1 MLILYI
7 FQEHVVIIMALWLA
21 SCVIKKQEECN
32 IVLPITV
39 ECESD
44 ETFMDLLEK
53 VMAQSTSESPPF
65 NVEYIRT
72 FFFAHFLKVVFRIH

>member
-1 MLILYI
+1 M
-7 FQEHVVIIMALWLA
+7 V
-21 SCVIKKQEECN
+21 SCVIKKQEEWN

-65 NVEYIRT
+65 DVEYIRT